1 MTSLVPTGMMVGVD
15 TRSSHYQDLKG
26 RIHQE
31 LLNRLDLD
39 RLARMR
45 REDAEPEIRGLII
58 GMIERE
64 ENSPTVDTLEKLA
77 AVLKIEPKLF
87 FADDEL
93 ISEAVRLHGSTP
105 STRKGPLAR
114 EGGGGSRRRPGRT

>member
-1 MTSLVPTGMMVGVD
+1 MARRL
-15 TRSSHYQDLKG
+15 R
-26 RIHQE
+26 RFRHQSGLTQEE
-31 LLNRLDLD
+31 LAARAGLNRNY
-39 RLARMR
+39 
-45 REDAEPEIRGLII
+45 I

-93 ISEAVRLHGSTP
+93 ISEAVGLQGS
-105 STRKGPLAR
+105 SESARKGHPLAR
-114 EGGGGSRRRPGRT
+114 EGGGSRRRP

>member
-1 MTSLVPTGMMVGVD
+1 MKLGAAVSRRL
-15 TRSSHYQDLKG
+15 R
-26 RIHQE
+26 RFRHQSGLTQEE
-31 LLNRLDLD
+31 LAARAGLNRNY
-39 RLARMR
+39 
-45 REDAEPEIRGLII
+45 I

-77 AVLKIEPKLF
+77 AVLKIEPQLF

-114 EGGGGSRRRPGRT
+114 EGGGGSRRRP